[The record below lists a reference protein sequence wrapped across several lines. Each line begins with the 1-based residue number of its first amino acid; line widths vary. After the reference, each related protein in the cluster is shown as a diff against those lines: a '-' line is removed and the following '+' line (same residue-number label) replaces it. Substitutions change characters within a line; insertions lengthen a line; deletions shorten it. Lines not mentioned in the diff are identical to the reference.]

1 MGSGSVAA
9 VYARCVTYQDPRALQ
24 RRTVDAGAPAPERPA
39 LAAGG
44 HLVGRRVPLL
54 DAREKSLGTV
64 RYTDDLRQAGEL
76 VCRIR
81 RSPWAHA
88 RIVRID
94 TSRASALPGVHA
106 VMVGTDAP
114 TTFGVLPISQDETA
128 LAVER
133 IRHVGEGVVAVAAES
148 EALADEALALVEIEV
163 EPLPAF
169 LKKDDSVRE
178 LRPGETK
185 IHDHTRGTNN
195 IHKRV
200 EQSWGEPEDAFATA
214 PFRAE
219 ATFTFQGI
227 THAFTEPIAAVAA
240 PSPDGRITLWTSQ
253 QVPHYTHRAVA
264 KVLGLPMHRI
274 RVIKPAV
281 GGGFGGKSDPF
292 PHEMVVCWLAQ
303 RAGRP
308 VRILFD
314 REEVF
319 FSNHGRHPTRTD
331 AKMAMDREGRITTLH
346 VDALIDGGAF
356 GSFGVVTAYYNGVL
370 SHGPYH
376 LPSFRYRGTR
386 IYSNRPVSGAMRGHG
401 SVNSRHCAEVLLD
414 DLCHQSGL
422 DPIDVRLR
430 NLLPAYTELQNG
442 FRVTSNGL
450 RECIEW
456 VRDQSGWDARRGK
469 LGRGRGLGIG
479 CGFYISGSA
488 LPIHKSRL
496 PHSTVHLK
504 LDMDGGV
511 TIHTG
516 AADIGQGSD
525 TMAAQ
530 VVGEVLG
537 LPLPRIRVVAVDTD
551 ISPVDLGSYS
561 SRVTFMNGLAARRA
575 AEAMRDE
582 LIAAAARISGH
593 AAEHFVARDGMLVH
607 QHWPRASVKFDDALE
622 EALAG
627 RGALTTSGSYTSPP
641 MGSDYKGAGAG
652 LSPSY
657 SFTAY
662 VAEVEVDEE
671 TGFVR
676 PVEIWAAH
684 DCGRAINPLAV
695 EGQIEGSIHMG
706 LGQVLSEE
714 LDYHEGALLNAN
726 LLDYKVPVAS
736 QVPPIHVRIVE
747 SIDPEGPFGAKEC
760 GEGGLAPILPA
771 VANAVFDAVGVRIT
785 QLPLRPDVVLAAI
798 EQQRRAA
805 ARKAGT

>member
-1 MGSGSVAA
+1 M
-9 VYARCVTYQDPRALQ
+9 
-24 RRTVDAGAPAPERPA
+24 
-39 LAAGG
+39 
-44 HLVGRRVPLL
+44 PLL
-54 DAREKSLGTV
+54 DAPEKVSGRC
-64 RYTDDLRQAGEL
+64 RYTDDIRPADALI
-76 VCRIR
+76 CRIR

-94 TSRASALPGVHA
+94 TTRARALPGVHA

-114 TTFGVLPISQDETA
+114 TTFGVLPISQDENA

-133 IRHVGEGVVAVAAES
+133 VRHIGEGLVAVAAET
-148 EALADEALALVEIEV
+148 EAIADEALALVEIEV
-163 EPLPAF
+163 EVLPAF
-169 LKKDDSVRE
+169 LKKDDSVRPIRE
-178 LRPGETK
+178 GEAK
-185 IHDHTRGTNN
+185 IHGHTRGPDN

-200 EQSWGEPEDAFATA
+200 EQEWGGPEDAWHAA
-214 PFRAE
+214 AFRAE
-219 ATFTFQGI
+219 AEFSFQGI
-227 THAFTEPIAAVAA
+227 THAFTEPIAAVA
-240 PSPDGRITLWTSQ
+240 SHSSEGRLTLWTSQ

-292 PHEMVVCWLAQ
+292 PHEMVVSWLAMQ
-303 RAGRP
+303 CGRP
-308 VRILFD
+308 VRVLFD

-319 FSNHGRHPTRTD
+319 FSNHGRHPTRTT
-331 AKMAMDREGRITTLH
+331 AKMAMDADGTIRTLH
-346 VDALIDGGAF
+346 IDALIDGGAF

-376 LPSFRYRGTR
+376 LPSFKYRGTR

-414 DLCHQSGL
+414 DLCHQAGL

-430 NLLPAYTELQNG
+430 NLLPAYAELQNG

-450 RECIEW
+450 RQCIEW
-456 VRDQSGWDARRGK
+456 VREASGWATRRGK

-516 AADIGQGSD
+516 ASDIGQGSD

-530 VVGEVLG
+530 VVAEVLG
-537 LPLPRIRVVAVDTD
+537 LPISRMRVVAVDTD
-551 ISPVDLGSYS
+551 MSPIDLGSYS

-575 AEAMRDE
+575 AEQLRDE
-582 LIAAAARISGH
+582 LIRAAARISGH
-593 AAEHFVARDGMLVH
+593 AAEHFVAKDGH
-607 QHWPRASVKFDDALE
+607 FWPRHWPQAAVRFDDALE

-627 RGALTTSGSYTSPP
+627 KGALVATGSYTSPP

-671 TGFVR
+671 TGFVQ

-684 DCGRAINPLAV
+684 DCGRALNPLAV

-706 LGQVLSEE
+706 LGQVLMEE
-714 LDYHEGALLNAN
+714 MDYHDGALLNGN
-726 LLDYKVPVAS
+726 LLDYKIPVAA
-736 QVPPIHVRIVE
+736 QVPPIHVKIVE
-747 SIDPEGPFGAKEC
+747 SLDPEGPFGAKEC

-771 VANAVFDAVGVRIT
+771 VANAVFDAVGVRIHS
-785 QLPLRPDVVLAAI
+785 LPLRPDHVLAAI
-798 EQQRRAA
+798 EQQRRQSRGS
-805 ARKAGT
+805 AR